1 MIWGVL
7 IVAVAALAVVALVA
21 WPLVRAEPDA
31 PTPDPGED
39 ARRDVDEQLAAAL
52 EAIREIEMDHRAG
65 NLSDEDFAALDA
77 AERARAVELMRRAD
91 ELRGQDGDVPAPAE
105 AETDNG
111 PERTLQA

>member
-1 MIWGVL
+1 VIWGVL

-21 WPLVRAEPDA
+21 WPIVRAEPDA
-31 PTPDPGED
+31 APPDPAEE

-91 ELRGQDGDVPAPAE
+91 ALRQDAAVPESPE
-105 AETDNG
+105 PQTDKG
-111 PERTLQA
+111 PEQTSEG